1 MDLPVVFL
9 IALGLA
15 MDAFAVSVGAGMA
28 LGKVTFRQIFRMSFH
43 FGLFQFLMPV
53 IGWLAGRG
61 IHGYV
66 AAFDHWAAFGLL
78 ALVGGKMIW
87 EGVRADKVRKR
98 GDPTRGV
105 TLIILSVATSI
116 DALAVG
122 ASLAMIY
129 VHILYPAI
137 VIGVVAALL
146 SAAGVNLGR
155 FVGARFSHGV
165 EILGGLILI
174 GIGVKI
180 LVEHLA

>member
-1 MDLPVVFL
+1 MDFPSVIM
-9 IALGLA
+9 IAFGLA
-15 MDAFAVSVGAGMA
+15 MDAFAVSVGTGMA

-66 AAFDHWAAFGLL
+66 DAFDHWAAFGLL

-105 TLIILSVATSI
+105 TLIVLSLATSI

-122 ASLAMIY
+122 LSLAMIK
-129 VHILYPAI
+129 VLILYPA
-137 VIGVVAALL
+137 VIIGIVAAVL
-146 SAAGVNLGR
+146 SAIGINLGR
-155 FVGARFSHGV
+155 RVGRRFSHGV
-165 EILGGLILI
+165 EILGGFILI

-180 LVEHLA
+180 LIEHMA